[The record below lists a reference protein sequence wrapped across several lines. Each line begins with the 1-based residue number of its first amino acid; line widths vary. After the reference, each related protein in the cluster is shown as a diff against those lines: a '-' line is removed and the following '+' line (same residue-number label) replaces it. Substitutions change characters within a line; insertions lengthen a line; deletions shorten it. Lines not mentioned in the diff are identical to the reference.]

1 MITQQPFYT
10 PLTPTRHAKLTW
22 IKQTENQSEK
32 NVMLWLGVNGALILM
47 RQLHLFTPLWFTTAM
62 GQLDF

>member
-32 NVMLWLGVNGALILM
+32 NVIVMVRCEWGINFNEAIASFYTLWL
-47 RQLHLFTPLWFTTAM
+47 TTAM